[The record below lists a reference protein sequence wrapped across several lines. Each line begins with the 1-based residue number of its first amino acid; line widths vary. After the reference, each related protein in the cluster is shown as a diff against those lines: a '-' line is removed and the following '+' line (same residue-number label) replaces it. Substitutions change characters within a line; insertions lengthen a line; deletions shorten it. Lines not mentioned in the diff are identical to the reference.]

1 MLECAGRN
9 LSTGPRWRRLV
20 FEFIVFALATWRVT
34 SLLVWENGP
43 FEVFAKLRHG
53 LGVRYDESS
62 VAYGT
67 NWFAKG
73 VVCPACASVWF
84 GIGWAIAYVLWEP
97 SWLIALPFA
106 LSAGAMMFERLYND

>member
-1 MLECAGRN
+1 VLEFVV
-9 LSTGPRWRRLV
+9 L
-20 FEFIVFALATWRVT
+20 ALATWRVT
-34 SLLVWENGP
+34 SLLVWEDGP
-43 FEVFAKLRHG
+43 FEVFARLRHG
-53 LGVRYDESS
+53 LGVRYNESN

-67 NWFAKG
+67 NWLAKG

-106 LSAGAMMFERLYND
+106 LSAVAMIFERLYND